1 MTRTNKQNSSRTF
14 VGTEPHP
21 IETRQSIRV
30 SGHRSCASLMAKIV
44 GLFATIAPSCQR
56 FTSEQNH
63 GKITQLSG
71 PTRVMKACGT
81 DRHLPNAISYHGNCT
96 KLRQVHFLRLCKQQR
111 IGEQYHQ
118 RSHQGNME
126 QQKMLLQ
133 PPIYDACSFQ

>member
-96 KLRQVHFLRLCKQQR
+96 KLR
-111 IGEQYHQ
+111 
-118 RSHQGNME
+118 
-126 QQKMLLQ
+126 
-133 PPIYDACSFQ
+133 